1 MKLDA
6 LHQRMRDLFVVDLKL
21 RPGVTQKESA
31 DMSPKYRVLEA
42 ETRLTLVR
50 EVRELIDQGWQCQGG
65 VSITWDH
72 RSASVV
78 YAQAMVLQP

>member
-1 MKLDA
+1 
-6 LHQRMRDLFVVDLKL
+6 
-21 RPGVTQKESA
+21 
-31 DMSPKYRVLEA
+31 MSPKYRVLEA